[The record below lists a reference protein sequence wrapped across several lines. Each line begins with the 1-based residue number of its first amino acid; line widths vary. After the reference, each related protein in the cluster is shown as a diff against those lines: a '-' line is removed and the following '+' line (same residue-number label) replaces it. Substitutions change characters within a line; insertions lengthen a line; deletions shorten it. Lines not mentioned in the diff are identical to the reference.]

1 MDEIELPDEMRDALR
16 ASWQRY
22 LDLVRP
28 LRPQLHAYCRR
39 LTRDLWDAEDLAQE
53 TLLKAFGMLGRIH
66 DPIAN
71 PRAYLLRVAT
81 NLWIDTLRRRET
93 ERTAAAPEAPAE
105 PASPGSAAQIRAA
118 GAVLLQRLAPRERAA
133 IVLKDVFDMSLE
145 ETADV
150 LESTV
155 EAVKAAL
162 HRGRARLRDSEDAA
176 ASRRPVPSRALVDRF
191 VALLNAGD
199 KAGLLD
205 LVLDNASAE
214 NVGCAYQYGAAMH
227 RGRHSWFE
235 GALGGHPEWPALVRW
250 EAQRA
255 ERAVYEGEPLVLLF
269 HTRRGRETLEA
280 VVRLEECEGRVARLR
295 SYGFCP
301 EVVRAVGEALGREV
315 LVAGSRG
322 PSSRRRR
329 TGPPTRSRSCSSRR
343 APEIPTRSTS
353 GVSLRGA
360 RSTWPPVAAS
370 RTPGRG
376 TSPRTRACGCA

>member
-1 MDEIELPDEMRDALR
+1 MEMKLPDEMRDLLR
-16 ASWQRY
+16 ASWHRY
-22 LDLVRP
+22 LDLVQP
-28 LRPQLHAYCRR
+28 LRPRLHAYCRR

-93 ERTAAAPEAPAE
+93 ERRAAPEAPAE
-105 PASPGSAAQIRAA
+105 PASPESTAQIRAA

-150 LESTV
+150 LETTV

-162 HRGRARLRDSEDAA
+162 HRGRARLRDSEDGAG
-176 ASRRPVPSRALVDRF
+176 SRRPAPTRALVDRF

-199 KAGLLD
+199 RAGLLD

-214 NVGCAYQYGAAMH
+214 NVGCAYQYGAEMH
-227 RGRHSWFE
+227 RGPHSWFQ
-235 GALGGHPEWPALVRW
+235 GVLGGHPEWPAVLRW

-255 ERAVYEGEPLVLLF
+255 ECAVYENEPLVLLF

-280 VVRLEECEGRVARLR
+280 VVRLEEHDGRVARLR

-315 LVAGSRG
+315 L
-322 PSSRRRR
+322 
-329 TGPPTRSRSCSSRR
+329 TGLYRYPT
-343 APEIPTRSTS
+343 PE
-353 GVSLRGA
+353 
-360 RSTWPPVAAS
+360 
-370 RTPGRG
+370 PGR
-376 TSPRTRACGCA
+376 SYAD